1 MLHPKSSVLTLA
13 CVGTS
18 LSFALSPITPGLQG
32 INLGPLLVSG
42 LPLVHPL
49 SNGSEAW
56 MPTRAEWKVSGNLPT
71 SAWPEHRWNSGWTW
85 AIYSPSPFFLRPL
98 VSSHSSVHFQRN
110 TWKLVTVLHEV
121 TFAGGKIGQELDFEQ
136 VLVHVF
142 KLLIFYSF
150 NKNNYVQPF
159 MKNVTFMSIIQE

>member
-1 MLHPKSSVLTLA
+1 MTVFIWKA
-13 CVGTS
+13 G
-18 LSFALSPITPGLQG
+18 
-32 INLGPLLVSG
+32 SG
-42 LPLVHPL
+42 Y
-49 SNGSEAW
+49 S
-56 MPTRAEWKVSGNLPT
+56 
-71 SAWPEHRWNSGWTW
+71 HRH
-85 AIYSPSPFFLRPL
+85 I
-98 VSSHSSVHFQRN
+98 
-110 TWKLVTVLHEV
+110 WKLVAVLYEV

>member
-1 MLHPKSSVLTLA
+1 MLQPKSSVLTLA

-18 LSFALSPITPGLQG
+18 LPFALSPITPGIQDITPG
-32 INLGPLLVSG
+32 SLLVSG
-42 LPLVHPL
+42 AAPCPPPSQV
-49 SNGSEAW
+49 GW

-110 TWKLVTVLHEV
+110 TWKLVTVLYEV